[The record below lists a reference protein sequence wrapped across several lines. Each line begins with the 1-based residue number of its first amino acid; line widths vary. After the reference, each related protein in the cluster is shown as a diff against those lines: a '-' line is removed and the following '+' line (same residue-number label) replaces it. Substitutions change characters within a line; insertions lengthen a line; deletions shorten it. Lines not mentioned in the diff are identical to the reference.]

1 MRLVLI
7 PVLIL
12 ALAGCGGNSAP
23 QQSSAPVETT
33 TTSAVPSATPE
44 TSASPTALPAEPEA
58 ATCESLLDPET
69 VKKGE
74 AEGGSIS
81 EFTAEEAEDGGAL
94 KKFIAYGGI
103 ACRFGQDQAD
113 NPVLFAYGPI
123 TEAQAEK
130 EKAHLDKVGGETGTN
145 ENGGTYYG
153 AADDTE
159 VYVFSPA
166 GYWAY
171 QYNNGFGNVI
181 NPDSVSETIEEVVAN
196 APAFY

>member
-1 MRLVLI
+1 MRIVLI
-7 PVLIL
+7 PLLVL
-12 ALAGCGGNSAP
+12 ALAGCADANAP
-23 QQSSAPVETT
+23 EESSAP
-33 TTSAVPSATPE
+33 AE
-44 TSASPTALPAEPEA
+44 TSAPSTTPSEAPATSAPPTEQPAEPEA
-58 ATCESLLDPET
+58 ATCENLLDPET

-94 KKFIAYGGI
+94 KKFIEYGGV
-103 ACRFGQDQAD
+103 ACRFGVDQTD
-113 NPVLFAYGPI
+113 SPVLYAYGPI
-123 TEAQAEK
+123 TAEQAK
-130 EKAHLDKVGGETGTN
+130 NQKAHLDKGEIESGTN

-153 AADDTE
+153 APDDSE
-159 VYVFSPA
+159 IYVFSPK

-181 NPDSVSETIEEVVAN
+181 NPDSVSATIEEVVAN